1 MNPSRVFIERPVA
14 TTLLTIAVAIAG
26 IIAFVVL
33 PVSPLPQVD
42 FPTITV
48 AASLPGASPDIMASS
63 VATPLER
70 QFGHIAGVTEMTS
83 SSSIGTASVTLQFDL
98 NRNIDG
104 AARDVEAGINAAR
117 AYLPAN
123 LPSNPTYRK
132 VNPADS
138 PIMVLGLQSDN
149 YDIPALYDEA
159 STVIVQRISQISG
172 VGQVNAVGASLPA
185 VRVEMN
191 PQQLNSYGI
200 SMPQVQ
206 AVISGQNSNLAKGQL
221 ADSTHTA
228 DILANDQ
235 ISKAE
240 AYKPIVIGYHNGAA
254 VRLEDVADVVDS
266 QQTIRQ
272 AGFLNGKPSVN
283 MIIFR
288 QPGAN
293 IIATVDLVKA
303 AIPSIQA
310 TIPQGM
316 HLITILDRT
325 LTIRASVRDIEVTLI
340 ISVILVVLVVFLF
353 LRNLNATLVPAV
365 AVPVSLIGTCAVM
378 YLCGFSLDNLSLM
391 ALAIASGFVVDDAI
405 VVMEN
410 IARHLEEGL
419 TPVQASL
426 KGASEIGFTVF
437 SISIS
442 LIAVFIPL
450 LLMGGIIGRLFR
462 EFAITLSTAILVSMV
477 ISLTTTPMM
486 CSLVLKSEHEIKH
499 GRIYNWSERIFD
511 RVLSGYRVTLNWTLD
526 HPALILL
533 VFLGTV
539 ALNIF
544 LVTIIPTGFFPQQDT
559 GVMTGGM
566 QGPQE
571 TSFYAMRDAVQQAT
585 AIIKADPAIAN
596 VMSFTG
602 GQGATNGGF
611 TFIAMKPLGHGKD
624 DRLDSAATVI
634 NRLRPK
640 LAHVKGANVFMQ
652 PVQDIRIGGRQSS
665 AQYQYTIEAETTADL
680 LNYGP
685 KLLAA
690 LRKAPGFQDANT
702 DQQNN
707 GLQALMTYDRLTSAR
722 LGITPQLLDTTLY
735 DAFGQAEVS
744 TIYSELNQYYVVMEV
759 APKYWQTPAGLD
771 AIHLVPKQG
780 GGPVP
785 LNAVTSYALSTSPLG
800 VNHTGLFPSVTVNFN
815 LAPNVSL
822 GQATQTITDLQR
834 QLGFPKSVHGQFAGT
849 LSAYKDSLASEKW
862 LVLTAILA
870 VYIVLGV
877 LYESLVH
884 PITILS
890 TLPSASV
897 GAMIALILTNT
908 ELDVMSI
915 IGIILLIGIV
925 KKNAIMM
932 IDFALHAERI
942 EHKNTRDSIFEASML
957 RFRPILMTT
966 FAALF
971 GAVPLAIGTG
981 MGSELRRPLGISI
994 IGGLI
999 VSQVLTLYTTPVIY
1013 LFMDNLRLKVQGDK
1027 NARLFTKRSEA
1038 HNDQEVP
1045 AHA

>member
-138 PIMVLGLQSDN
+138 PIMVLGLQSDT

-310 TIPQGM
+310 TIPKGM

-325 LTIRASVRDIEVTLI
+325 LTIRASVHDIEVTLI
-340 ISVILVVLVVFLF
+340 ISVLLVVLVVFLF

-419 TPVQASL
+419 TPVEASL
-426 KGASEIGFTVF
+426 KGAREIGFTVF

-486 CSLVLKSEHEIKH
+486 CSLVLKSEHEIKA
-499 GRIYNWSERIFD
+499 RP
-511 RVLSGYRVTLNWTLD
+511 RVQLVRTHLSTASSTATAVTLNWTLD
-526 HPALILL
+526 HPATILL

-539 ALNIF
+539 ALNVLF
-544 LVTIIPTGFFPQQDT
+544 LLTIIPKGLLPAAGYRRHDRRHAGSTGDLLLRHAGCRPAGDRDH
-559 GVMTGGM
+559 
-566 QGPQE
+566 QGRSRHRQRHVVSP
-571 TSFYAMRDAVQQAT
+571 AVR
-585 AIIKADPAIAN
+585 
-596 VMSFTG
+596 VR
-602 GQGATNGGF
+602 TNGGF

-624 DRLDSAATVI
+624 DR
-634 NRLRPK
+634 RLRSHRHQSPATQARARPGSQR
-640 LAHVKGANVFMQ
+640 LHAAGAGHPHRRP
-652 PVQDIRIGGRQSS
+652 PVQRAVPVHALKRRRPPTCS
-665 AQYQYTIEAETTADL
+665 TTA
-680 LNYGP
+680 P
-685 KLLAA
+685 SSS
-690 LRKAPGFQDANT
+690 
-702 DQQNN
+702 
-707 GLQALMTYDRLTSAR
+707 RLCA
-722 LGITPQLLDTTLY
+722 
-735 DAFGQAEVS
+735 
-744 TIYSELNQYYVVMEV
+744 
-759 APKYWQTPAGLD
+759 
-771 AIHLVPKQG
+771 
-780 GGPVP
+780 
-785 LNAVTSYALSTSPLG
+785 
-800 VNHTGLFPSVTVNFN
+800 
-815 LAPNVSL
+815 
-822 GQATQTITDLQR
+822 
-834 QLGFPKSVHGQFAGT
+834 
-849 LSAYKDSLASEKW
+849 
-862 LVLTAILA
+862 
-870 VYIVLGV
+870 
-877 LYESLVH
+877 
-884 PITILS
+884 
-890 TLPSASV
+890 
-897 GAMIALILTNT
+897 
-908 ELDVMSI
+908 
-915 IGIILLIGIV
+915 
-925 KKNAIMM
+925 
-932 IDFALHAERI
+932 
-942 EHKNTRDSIFEASML
+942 
-957 RFRPILMTT
+957 
-966 FAALF
+966 
-971 GAVPLAIGTG
+971 
-981 MGSELRRPLGISI
+981 RRPAFR
-994 IGGLI
+994 
-999 VSQVLTLYTTPVIY
+999 TPTPTSRT
-1013 LFMDNLRLKVQGDK
+1013 MACR
-1027 NARLFTKRSEA
+1027 
-1038 HNDQEVP
+1038 P
-1045 AHA
+1045 C